1 MRLVIDHRKVF
12 VLALN
17 GPGVGGGAAWF
28 PGVADIVLATDK
40 TFLQVPFNALGLV
53 PEMGSAT
60 NISRH
65 MGILRTN
72 DFLMFGKMLTAHQL
86 EAYGLVNR
94 IFPTEGFHD
103 SVIEFLE
110 NQLEVNDGKSMMET
124 KRLQNAPL
132 RRERIL
138 AIYDATEALAE
149 RFVEGAPIKR
159 FLKKAADLEGKWNS
173 FALCHHVW
181 F

>member
-53 PEMGSAT
+53 PEMGSST

-72 DFLMFGKMLTAHQL
+72 DFLMFGKKLTAHQL

-124 KRLQNAPL
+124 RRLQNAPL

-159 FLKKAADLEGKWNS
+159 FLKKAADLEGK
-173 FALCHHVW
+173 
-181 F
+181 